1 MQLTF
6 PNRPPL
12 SLDRPRI
19 MGVLN
24 VTPDSFSDGGE
35 HDTVDAAV
43 RHALAMLREGAD
55 LIDVGGE
62 SSRPG
67 SERIP
72 ADEQIA
78 RVVAVIRAVTDASS
92 CRWGRLPA
100 CHRAQPET
108 ADSVLSPSGQRQA
121 GSPPHHNSQTGTDPV
136 SFGPLLSVDTT
147 RAPVAAAALDA
158 GASII
163 NDISAGR
170 DDPAIL
176 TLAAER
182 GVPICLM
189 HMQGTPGTMQNAP
202 TYKDVVAE
210 VEAFLLERRDAAV
223 AAGIAPSQIIL
234 DPGIGFGKTFDH
246 NLALLRALPRFVAL
260 GHPVLVG
267 ASRKRFLARLAG
279 CPPEV
284 KAEPT
289 PYGGTAAVTALAVAA
304 GVHLIRVHDAALNR
318 AAADA
323 AGALRHG

>member
-19 MGVLN
+19 VGVLN

-43 RHALAMLREGAD
+43 RHAAAMLREGAD

-67 SERIP
+67 SERVP
-72 ADEQIA
+72 PDEQIA
-78 RVVAVIRAVTDASS
+78 RVFAAIHAVT
-92 CRWGRLPA
+92 
-100 CHRAQPET
+100 T
-108 ADSVLSPSGQRQA
+108 LSPAACGRSTPT
-121 GSPPHHNSQTGTDPV
+121 PP
-136 SFGPLLSVDTT
+136 PLISIDTT

-158 GASII
+158 GAALI

-170 DDPAIL
+170 DDPDIL
-176 TLAAER
+176 ALAAER

-189 HMQGTPGTMQNAP
+189 HMQGTPGTMQRDP
-202 TYKDVVAE
+202 RYTDVVAE

-223 AAGIAPSQIIL
+223 RAGVAASQIIL

-260 GHPVLVG
+260 GQPLLVG

-284 KAEPT
+284 KVEPA
-289 PYGGTAAVTALAVAA
+289 PYGGTAAITALAAAA
-304 GVHLIRVHDAALNR
+304 GVPLIRVHDVALNR
-318 AAADA
+318 AAADTA
-323 AGALRHG
+323 WALRRG